1 MIFAEKRHIWYDIIK
16 YYLLK
21 HMSDV
26 IPFPVQHTSPQGGEL
41 FKSAVEAVESNEV
54 QAQVHKTY
62 SLIVRNFP
70 YLFMTPW
77 ELVMYLEDIR
87 HPADFD
93 PERSLNEQ
101 VYKQAG

>member
-1 MIFAEKRHIWYDIIK
+1 
-16 YYLLK
+16 
-21 HMSDV
+21 MSDV

-70 YLFMTPW
+70 YLFMTP
-77 ELVMYLEDIR
+77 
-87 HPADFD
+87 
-93 PERSLNEQ
+93 
-101 VYKQAG
+101 